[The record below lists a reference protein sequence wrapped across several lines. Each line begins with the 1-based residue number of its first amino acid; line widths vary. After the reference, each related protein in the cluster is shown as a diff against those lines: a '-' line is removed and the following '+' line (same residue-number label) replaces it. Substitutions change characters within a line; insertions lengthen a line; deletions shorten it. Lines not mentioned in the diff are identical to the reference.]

1 MAVKELEWVSSSSSS
16 ASGRKYE
23 RWEGMIGS
31 SSSSSREFD
40 PVDGK
45 SC

>member
-1 MAVKELEWVSSSSSS
+1 MAVKELKWVSSSSS

>member
-31 SSSSSREFD
+31 SSSREFD